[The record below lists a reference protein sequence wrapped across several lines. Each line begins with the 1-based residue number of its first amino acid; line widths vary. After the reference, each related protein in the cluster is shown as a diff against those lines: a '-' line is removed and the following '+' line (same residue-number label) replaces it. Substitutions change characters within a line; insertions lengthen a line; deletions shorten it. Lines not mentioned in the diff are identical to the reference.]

1 MHNVETKN
9 KRKRCISPAL
19 IFVHHNSENP
29 PRVQWYPDLC
39 SNSWLKPPA
48 IGDTSDIRQILQGTP
63 TERTFCNSSQTKRGL
78 YYSRYF
84 YEVQTFLPHWR
95 TEHSYWQHRPVIL
108 YVHFIC
114 MPPAFNTFSFSN
126 SLSVKRQTSGLG
138 AGPSYEGLFMSNC
151 GKIKACQQ
159 QTGVKTLSIKGVW

>member
-9 KRKRCISPAL
+9 KRNRCISPAL

-95 TEHSYWQHRPVIL
+95 TKHSYWQHRPVIL

-114 MPPAFNTFSFSN
+114 MPPAFNT
-126 SLSVKRQTSGLG
+126 LSEETNIRPWSRTFLWRTFYEQLWKNKSMPTTDRGKNPEHKRGLI
-138 AGPSYEGLFMSNC
+138 S
-151 GKIKACQQ
+151 KAD
-159 QTGVKTLSIKGVW
+159 WR